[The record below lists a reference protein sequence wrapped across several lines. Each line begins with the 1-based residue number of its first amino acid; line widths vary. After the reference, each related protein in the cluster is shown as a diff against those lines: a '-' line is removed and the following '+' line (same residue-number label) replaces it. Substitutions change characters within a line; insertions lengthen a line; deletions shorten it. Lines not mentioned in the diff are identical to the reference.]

1 MNKLVLKPL
10 SRFLALF
17 IALTLACPHSTFA
30 LRQTGLEESPE
41 RKKVAKAL
49 LGGQPEPAR
58 HQGLVAMRG
67 IFPGGQI
74 SPPARAATG
83 LEEGERPVES
93 GIDRPIPAAGAEEK
107 GWRIEP
113 NPARRFPLGLEKGAQ
128 GRIDSLIIRAA
139 KPGTDDAITLF
150 TLAIELRA
158 AMGGSLSAQMNRSA
172 LSQMKLVLLEEVGG
186 LAGYRREDSSAK
198 SFVRERELGELL
210 DYIQYAHI
218 VPIEAVAADAEEGR
232 VAREQVRGFL
242 AGLGRE
248 AREGITPVFFSPTV
262 REMYPVVNAL
272 SGLEEQNIFL
282 LGGARELSGL
292 LSDLIIQRDVRGIV
306 YAGLEGEIEAARPI
320 TQLAGVE
327 LQGVS
332 PGQGRDF
339 LGLMVAA
346 LAKATGLEEAAI
358 QAREGFQE
366 FQAGLEQLAAI
377 GV

>member
-1 MNKLVLKPL
+1 M
-10 SRFLALF
+10 
-17 IALTLACPHSTFA
+17 I
-30 LRQTGLEESPE
+30 
-41 RKKVAKAL
+41 
-49 LGGQPEPAR
+49 
-58 HQGLVAMRG
+58 
-67 IFPGGQI
+67 
-74 SPPARAATG
+74 
-83 LEEGERPVES
+83 
-93 GIDRPIPAAGAEEK
+93 
-107 GWRIEP
+107 
-113 NPARRFPLGLEKGAQ
+113 
-128 GRIDSLIIRAA
+128 
-139 KPGTDDAITLF
+139 DDAF
-150 TLAIELRA
+150 
-158 AMGGSLSAQMNRSA
+158 SA
-172 LSQMKLVLLEEVGG
+172 G
-186 LAGYRREDSSAK
+186 
-198 SFVRERELGELL
+198 
-210 DYIQYAHI
+210 
-218 VPIEAVAADAEEGR
+218 AEEGR
-232 VAREQVRGFL
+232 VAQEQVRGFL
-242 AGLGRE
+242 GALGKE
-248 AREGITPVFFSPTV
+248 APEGVTPIFFSPTV